1 MRGRCDRVDEEFVNS
16 RLVAD
21 LQEHIYGAVEV
32 HVYVV
37 EVAYAA
43 RRLVRY
49 FIRVYMC
56 MAVYYH
62 FFYISDVFVLFYAR
76 QLAFDRVVVYL
87 AEREYRRVA
96 LQGVRKYFFEFCA
109 GHGFVYP
116 HYLFA
121 VLAVETVHFARV
133 RVKARGYERMYL
145 VLFAY
150 RAQQELGRRR
160 AYDCGEVAVLRGE
173 KTDISAFRSSPRIF

>member
-1 MRGRCDRVDEEFVNS
+1 MRGRCDRVDEEFVNA

-62 FFYISDVFVLFYAR
+62 FFTSPMCLSYFM
-76 QLAFDRVVVYL
+76 RVSL
-87 AEREYRRVA
+87 PLTAW
-96 LQGVRKYFFEFCA
+96 
-109 GHGFVYP
+109 
-116 HYLFA
+116 
-121 VLAVETVHFARV
+121 
-133 RVKARGYERMYL
+133 
-145 VLFAY
+145 
-150 RAQQELGRRR
+150 
-160 AYDCGEVAVLRGE
+160 
-173 KTDISAFRSSPRIF
+173 